1 MENIMMLAT
10 ALGIVGGGLCAY
22 MACKSLVLVWPQLF
36 TPPHFAMA
44 GAVIGALII
53 LLPSAF
59 FALVVGGN
67 LGGALGDIAGSA
79 VGWGTGIVPVGL
91 ALGIAAVFSGSLI
104 AGSLIGGLLGKAFV
118 SVLSYSMLR

>member
-36 TPPHFAMA
+36 TPPHFVMA

-53 LLPSAF
+53 LLPSVF

-67 LGGALGDIAGSA
+67 LGGALGDIAESA

-91 ALGIAAVFSGSLI
+91 ALGIAAAFSGSLI
-104 AGSLIGGLLGKAFV
+104 AGSLIGSFLGKA
-118 SVLSYSMLR
+118 LTLLISYSMPR